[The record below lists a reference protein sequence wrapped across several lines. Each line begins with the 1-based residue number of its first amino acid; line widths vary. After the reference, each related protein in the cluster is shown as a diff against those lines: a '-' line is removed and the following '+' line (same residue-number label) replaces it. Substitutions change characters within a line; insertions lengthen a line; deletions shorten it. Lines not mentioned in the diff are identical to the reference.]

1 MQLPCRY
8 RSGEQV
14 TARQLAVVCSR
25 RLAHTRMSLSH
36 RHHQHPIQDQ
46 HRRWLCTA
54 RSAHNVAT
62 IQSLTA
68 CPPAFPGTQTPSCRP
83 LTYISAL
90 FPSPSPSLHAKKRAF
105 KLAIH
110 QVFNPYALA
119 SSHAIA
125 FRPSFLESLA
135 TSGLRP
141 ANGIQPTAAAHP
153 GLLPGSG
160 ALPLA
165 CPSPPIDY
173 SLHLL
178 SQKKKTEQQNM
189 AARAVRAR
197 VHGRSETRV
206 IL

>member
-1 MQLPCRY
+1 MHCTLRAQ
-8 RSGEQV
+8 RSYHSIPNCLSAGV
-14 TARQLAVVCSR
+14 SR
-25 RLAHTRMSLSH
+25 HADTILQTSH
-36 RHHQHPIQDQ
+36 VYFCFVP
-46 HRRWLCTA
+46 
-54 RSAHNVAT
+54 
-62 IQSLTA
+62 
-68 CPPAFPGTQTPSCRP
+68 FPFPSCQP
-83 LTYISAL
+83 PQAC
-90 FPSPSPSLHAKKRAF
+90 KKRAF

-125 FRPSFLESLA
+125 FHPSFLESLA

-178 SQKKKTEQQNM
+178 SQKKNRATEHGSTSRSCARSRAFGNTRDLV
-189 AARAVRAR
+189 AA
-197 VHGRSETRV
+197 S
-206 IL
+206 